1 MNAGEVGEPGQLTI
15 GVVIPLYNEGEG
27 LELFHTHLASCL
39 KDLPQAFTI
48 CYVNDGST
56 DRTADVLAAIAA
68 KDPRVAVIELSRN
81 FGHQSALTAGLDATD
96 ADATIT
102 MDGDGQHPAEMIGEM
117 IAAFIQGFDIVL
129 MQRREDGR
137 ASAFKRLTS
146 GAFYRSLN
154 LIADTRL
161 TPGAADFRLLSRRVV
176 EGLRELPEHH
186 RFLRGMIA
194 WMGFR
199 TAILPYS
206 PQERILGRS
215 KYSLRKMVRLA
226 MDATFSFSLVPLY
239 LGVLLG
245 ILFLGLGLAEAIYV
259 VSLWLGGRYESL
271 APGWSSLMFM
281 LLIVGGT
288 LATILG
294 ILGVYVGYIF
304 QEVKRRPA
312 YFIRGRIAP
321 GAGEVR
327 E

>member
-1 MNAGEVGEPGQLTI
+1 MNAVEAGKAIRLTVEI
-15 GVVIPLYNEGEG
+15 VVPVYNEGEG
-27 LELFHTHLASCL
+27 IERFHGGLAASLEA
-39 KDLPQAFTI
+39 LPYAFTI
-48 CYVNDGST
+48 RYVNDGST
-56 DRTADVLAAIAA
+56 DRTAEALGRIAA
-68 KDPRVAVIELSRN
+68 GDPRVAILELSRN
-81 FGHQSALTAGLDATD
+81 FGHQAALSAGLEACD

-117 IAAFIQGFDIVL
+117 IAAFHQGFDVVL
-129 MQRREDGR
+129 MQRREDRG

-146 GAFYRSLN
+146 GAFYRGLN

-161 TPGAADFRLLSRRVV
+161 VPGAADFRLLSRRVV
-176 EGLRELPEHH
+176 EALRELPEHH

-194 WMGFR
+194 WMGYR

-215 KYSLRKMVRLA
+215 KYSLKKMVRLA

-239 LGVLLG
+239 LGVILG
-245 ILFLGLGLAEAIYV
+245 ILFIGLGVAEAIYV
-259 VSLWLGGRYESL
+259 GSLWLGGRYESL

-294 ILGVYVGYIF
+294 ILGIYVGYIF
-304 QEVKRRPA
+304 QEVKRRPS
-312 YFIRGRIAP
+312 YLIRSRTGGRGP
-321 GAGEVR
+321 DGR
-327 E
+327 